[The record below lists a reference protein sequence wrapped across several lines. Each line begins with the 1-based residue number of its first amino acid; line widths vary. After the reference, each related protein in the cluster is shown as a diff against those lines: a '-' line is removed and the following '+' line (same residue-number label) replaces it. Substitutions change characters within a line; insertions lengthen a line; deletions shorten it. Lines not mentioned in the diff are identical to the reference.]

1 MQKRLQTEAGSCG
14 VFSNLVA
21 ASTCTIAT
29 ADFLLPHTVSMPANK
44 PPLPR
49 VIVAEDHPVCLLV
62 LEDQLKGI
70 GGCEVVLCE
79 NGADALRA
87 LESGPA
93 ALLLTD
99 LSLPGIEG
107 LALARRIRTGKAGQ
121 VAPDLPIVAITATAG
136 PEERLACLEAGI
148 GMVLT
153 KQVSYETLQS
163 VLGRYL
169 WKDDQYDQYD
179 K

>member
-1 MQKRLQTEAGSCG
+1 
-14 VFSNLVA
+14 
-21 ASTCTIAT
+21 
-29 ADFLLPHTVSMPANK
+29 VSKPANNL
-44 PPLPR
+44 PLPR

-121 VAPDLPIVAITATAG
+121 VAPTCPSSPSRPPLDPRSDSHAWRRASAW
-136 PEERLACLEAGI
+136 C
-148 GMVLT
+148 
-153 KQVSYETLQS
+153 
-163 VLGRYL
+163 
-169 WKDDQYDQYD
+169 
-179 K
+179 